1 MYYLIYGF
9 LKLLS
14 LLPLRA
20 LYLLSD
26 FVYFLIVYVFDYRK
40 KVVMHNLQIA
50 FPEKTEEERVR
61 IMKDFYHNFCDTI
74 VEIIKIFSWSNEELL
89 KRMSGNFDQVN
100 AWKDKGRNVQVIAGH
115 YFNWELAN
123 LGVGERSTIPF
134 LGVYKP
140 LSNKILNRIFL
151 DMRSRTGTILISA
164 TDFKNDVSEHLNKQ
178 YALILVGDQN
188 PGNPENAYWL
198 NFFTKAAPFVKGPAK
213 GAIMKDTVVFY
224 ADFYKVKRGYYQF
237 EVELI
242 TENPREYT
250 EGALTKLLVKK
261 VEASVKKRPA
271 NYLWTHRRWKH
282 EWKDKYQDLWVDDEP
297 RK

>member
-14 LLPLRA
+14 LLPLRV
-20 LYLLSD
+20 LYLLGD
-26 FVYFLIVYVFDYRK
+26 FFYLLIVYVFDYRK
-40 KVVMHNLQIA
+40 KVVMNNLLIA
-50 FPEKTEEERVR
+50 FPEKTNEERTK
-61 IMKDFYHNFCDTI
+61 IMKEFYHNFFDTI

-89 KRMSGNFDQVN
+89 KRMEGNFDQVN
-100 AWKDKGRNVQVIAGH
+100 EWKGKGRNVQVITGH

-123 LGVGERSTIPF
+123 LGVGGKSTIPF

-140 LSNKILNRIFL
+140 LSNKVLNRIFL
-151 DMRSRTGTILISA
+151 EMRSRTGTILISA
-164 TDFKNDVSEHLNKQ
+164 TDFKNDVSEHLKEQ

-188 PGNPENAYWL
+188 PGNPKNSYWL

-224 ADFYKVKRGYYQF
+224 ADFYKVKRGYYHF
-237 EVELI
+237 EVELV
-242 TENPREYT
+242 TENPHEYT
-250 EGALTKLLVKK
+250 EGSLTKLLVKK

-282 EWKDKYQDLWVDDEP
+282 DWKDEYQDLWVDDDP